1 MPAER
6 LQKLLSRAGI
16 ASRRQVEAWIA
27 AGRITVN
34 GRPAV
39 LGTRADPAQDVIAV
53 DGRPLAD
60 LDRRL
65 ARKRYVM
72 LHKPRGMV
80 TTLRDPQGR
89 PSVGDFLRRNGLHGL
104 HPVGRL
110 DFDSEGL
117 LLLTDD
123 GELTFALTHPRH
135 EVDKV
140 YHVLVRGPVEAAR
153 LRRLRDGVLL
163 DDGPARARV
172 ARLVRPRPGGG
183 WVEVVLREG
192 RKRQVRRMCQAVGWT
207 VVRLVRVAVGPLRLG
222 GLPPGAWRPLT
233 AQEVAALRAAAGLG
247 TQGEEPAPGPAAT
260 GRARPGPGPGAPA
273 GAPDRAVDP
282 RRRHRSPGA
291 AVKERGPAR
300 GVRAAGSPRSGRAG
314 FGGPARAPRIRPAG
328 RRPR

>member
-16 ASRRQVEAWIA
+16 ASRRRAEAWIA
-27 AGRITVN
+27 AGRVTVN

-39 LGTRADPAQDVIAV
+39 LGTRANPERDVIAI
-53 DGRPLAD
+53 DGRPLGD
-60 LDRRL
+60 LPRRL
-65 ARKRYVM
+65 ARKRYV
-72 LHKPRGMV
+72 LFHKPRGMV

-89 PSVGDFLRRNGLHGL
+89 PSVGDFCRRVGLAGL

-110 DFDSEGL
+110 DVDSEGL

-140 YHVLVRGPVEAAR
+140 YHVLVRGPLEARR

-163 DDGPARARV
+163 DDGPARARA
-172 ARLVRPRPGGG
+172 ARILRRRPGGG

-192 RKRQVRRMCQAVGWT
+192 RKRQVRRMCRAVGWD

-222 GLPPGAWRPLT
+222 RLAPGRWRPLT
-233 AQEVAALRAAAGLG
+233 RAEVRALREAAGLSADG
-247 TQGEEPAPGPAAT
+247 DEPAP
-260 GRARPGPGPGAPA
+260 
-273 GAPDRAVDP
+273 
-282 RRRHRSPGA
+282 
-291 AVKERGPAR
+291 
-300 GVRAAGSPRSGRAG
+300 
-314 FGGPARAPRIRPAG
+314 APRGG
-328 RRPR
+328 RDEGGVGDHGIGR

>member
-6 LQKLLSRAGI
+6 LQKILSRAGV

-27 AGRITVN
+27 AGRLTVN

-39 LGTRADPAQDVIAV
+39 LGTRADPARDVIAL
-53 DGRPLAD
+53 DGRPLAG
-60 LDRRL
+60 LAERL
-65 ARKRYVM
+65 SRKRYV
-72 LHKPRGMV
+72 LFHKPRGMV

-89 PSVGDFLRRNGLHGL
+89 PNVGDFCRRHGLQGL

-140 YHVLVRGPVEAAR
+140 YHVLVRGDLDPAR

-163 DDGPARARV
+163 DDGPARARI
-172 ARLVRPRPGGG
+172 ARVLRPRPGGG

-192 RKRQVRRMCQAVGWT
+192 RKRQVRRMCQAVGWQ

-222 GLPPGAWRPLT
+222 RLAAGAWRPLSR
-233 AQEVAALRAAAGLG
+233 QEVESLRVAAGLPPRPD
-247 TQGEEPAPGPAAT
+247 EPAPRHRQAGEGRPARGPAW
-260 GRARPGPGPGAPA
+260 GRRVPAGLAGRPPGPARPGAAARRVSEGPALQGQGPR
-273 GAPDRAVDP
+273 GRVSRPPSGRN
-282 RRRHRSPGA
+282 RRRKANHEG
-291 AVKERGPAR
+291 
-300 GVRAAGSPRSGRAG
+300 
-314 FGGPARAPRIRPAG
+314 
-328 RRPR
+328 